1 MDKYDFIKRLD
12 NALSPL
18 SEPERESALRYYK
31 ELFEDTENET
41 ELIEHLG
48 SPEKIAE
55 NIIRESGMI
64 SNQETESGNFKNTSD
79 SDIPQWKKILNRI
92 TQDKALLIITGIF
105 LIILIT
111 SLEEFIIPLSII
123 GAIVAIVFILKNNGD
138 KKKSS
143 SGNTQGDAEEKFN
156 IPENKGFC
164 EKSRDGKDLL
174 LIILIIILTSPVWIG
189 LVVGLFGILVGIIA
203 AVFSVTIAFGA
214 VGIALFLAGCSVLFS
229 PAFAV
234 GILLIG
240 LGLLFTGLVIIAF
253 IPLCEVILRLCR
265 KLFII
270 SIALVHSVFYKREAV

>member
-18 SEPERESALRYYK
+18 SETERESALRYYK
-31 ELFEDTENET
+31 ELFEDAENES

-64 SNQETESGNFKNTSD
+64 KNRDKESENFKNTSD
-79 SDIPQWKKILNRI
+79 SDIPEWKKILNKI
-92 TQDKALLIITGIF
+92 TQDKVLLIITAIF
-105 LIILIT
+105 LIVLIT

-123 GAIVAIVFILKNNGD
+123 GAVVAVVFILKNNGG

-143 SGNTQGDAEEKFN
+143 SDEENFS

-164 EKSRDGKDLL
+164 EKSRDGKELL
-174 LIILIIILTSPVWIG
+174 LIILLIILTSPIWIG
-189 LVVGLFGILVGIIA
+189 LLAGLFGILVGLIA
-203 AVFSVTIAFGA
+203 TVFALAFVFGA
-214 VGIALFLAGCSVLFS
+214 VGIALFLSGCSVLFS

-240 LGLLFTGLVIIAF
+240 TGLIFTGLLIVAF
-253 IPLCEVILRLCR
+253 IPLCGLVLKLC
-265 KLFII
+265 KWLFTG
-270 SIALVHSVFYKREAV
+270 SVSLMRSVFYKREAV

>member
-18 SEPERESALRYYK
+18 SETERESALRYYK
-31 ELFEDTENET
+31 ELFEDAENES

-64 SNQETESGNFKNTSD
+64 KNRDKESENFKNTSD
-79 SDIPQWKKILNRI
+79 SDIPEWKKILNKI
-92 TQDKALLIITGIF
+92 TQDKVLLIITAIF
-105 LIILIT
+105 LIVLIT

-123 GAIVAIVFILKNNGD
+123 GAIVAVVFILKNNGG

-143 SGNTQGDAEEKFN
+143 SDEENFS

-164 EKSRDGKDLL
+164 EKSRDEKELL
-174 LIILIIILTSPVWIG
+174 LIILLIILTSPIWIG
-189 LVVGLFGILVGIIA
+189 LLAGLFGILVGLIA
-203 AVFSVTIAFGA
+203 TVFALAFVFGA
-214 VGIALFLAGCSVLFS
+214 VGIALFLSGCSFLFS

-240 LGLLFTGLVIIAF
+240 TGLIFTGLLIVAF
-253 IPLCEVILRLCR
+253 IPLCGLVLKLC
-265 KLFII
+265 KWLFTG
-270 SIALVHSVFYKREAV
+270 SVSLMRSVFYKREAV

>member
-18 SEPERESALRYYK
+18 SETERESALRYYK
-31 ELFEDTENET
+31 ELFEDAENES

-64 SNQETESGNFKNTSD
+64 KNQDKESENFKNTSD
-79 SDIPQWKKILNRI
+79 SDIPEWKKILNKI
-92 TQDKALLIITGIF
+92 TQDKVLLIITAIF
-105 LIILIT
+105 LIVLIT

-123 GAIVAIVFILKNNGD
+123 GAIVAVVFILKNNGD

-143 SGNTQGDAEEKFN
+143 SDEEIFS

-164 EKSRDGKDLL
+164 EKSRDGKELL
-174 LIILIIILTSPVWIG
+174 LIILLIILTSPIWIG
-189 LVVGLFGILVGIIA
+189 LLAGLFGILVGLIA
-203 AVFSVTIAFGA
+203 TVFALAFVFGA
-214 VGIALFLAGCSVLFS
+214 VGIALFLSGCSVLFS

-240 LGLLFTGLVIIAF
+240 TGLIFTGLLIVAF
-253 IPLCEVILRLCR
+253 IPLCELVLKLC
-265 KLFII
+265 KWLFTG
-270 SIALVHSVFYKREAV
+270 SVSLMRSVFYKREAV

>member
-12 NALSPL
+12 NALCPL
-18 SEPERESALRYYK
+18 SEPEKESALRYYK
-31 ELFEDTENET
+31 ELFEDAENEA

-55 NIIRESGMI
+55 NIIKESGMI
-64 SNQETESGNFKNTSD
+64 SNQETESKNFKNISD

-92 TQDKALLIITGIF
+92 TQDKVLLIIIGIF

-111 SLEEFIIPLSII
+111 SLEEFIVPLSMI
-123 GAIVAIVFILKNNGD
+123 GAVVAVVFILKNNGD

-143 SGNTQGDAEEKFN
+143 PENIGEDNENKFS
-156 IPENKGFC
+156 IPENKGFR
-164 EKSRDGKDLL
+164 EKSRDGKDIL
-174 LIILIIILTSPVWIG
+174 LIILIAILTSPIWIG
-189 LVVGLFGILVGIIA
+189 LVAGLFGILVAVIA
-203 AVFSVTIAFGA
+203 TVFSLAFA
-214 VGIALFLAGCSVLFS
+214 FATVGIALFFTGCSVLFS

-253 IPLCEVILRLCR
+253 IPLCSVVLRLCR
-265 KLFII
+265 RIFII
-270 SIALVHSVFYKREAV
+270 SVCLVRSVFYKREAV

>member
-18 SEPERESALRYYK
+18 SETERESALRYYK
-31 ELFEDTENET
+31 ELFEDAENES

-64 SNQETESGNFKNTSD
+64 KNRDKESENFKNTSD
-79 SDIPQWKKILNRI
+79 SDIPEWKKILNKI
-92 TQDKALLIITGIF
+92 TQDKVLLIITAIF
-105 LIILIT
+105 LIVLIT

-123 GAIVAIVFILKNNGD
+123 GAIVTVVFILKNNGG

-143 SGNTQGDAEEKFN
+143 SDEENFS

-164 EKSRDGKDLL
+164 EKSRDGKELL
-174 LIILIIILTSPVWIG
+174 LIILLIILTSPIWIG
-189 LVVGLFGILVGIIA
+189 LLAGLFGILVGLIA
-203 AVFSVTIAFGA
+203 TVFALAFVFGA
-214 VGIALFLAGCSVLFS
+214 VGIALFLSGCSVLFS

-240 LGLLFTGLVIIAF
+240 TGLIFTGLLIVAF
-253 IPLCEVILRLCR
+253 IPLCGLVLKLC
-265 KLFII
+265 KWLFTG
-270 SIALVHSVFYKREAV
+270 SVSLMRSVFYKREAV

>member
-18 SEPERESALRYYK
+18 SETERESALRYYK
-31 ELFEDTENET
+31 ELFEDAENES

-64 SNQETESGNFKNTSD
+64 KNRDKESENFKNTSD
-79 SDIPQWKKILNRI
+79 SDIPEWKKILNKI
-92 TQDKALLIITGIF
+92 TQDKVLLIITAIF
-105 LIILIT
+105 LIVLIT

-123 GAIVAIVFILKNNGD
+123 GAVVAVVFILKNNGG

-143 SGNTQGDAEEKFN
+143 SDEENFS

-164 EKSRDGKDLL
+164 EKSRDGKELL
-174 LIILIIILTSPVWIG
+174 LIILLIILTSPIWIG
-189 LVVGLFGILVGIIA
+189 LVAGLFGILVGLIA
-203 AVFSVTIAFGA
+203 TVFALAFVFGA
-214 VGIALFLAGCSVLFS
+214 VGIALFLSGCSVLFS

-240 LGLLFTGLVIIAF
+240 TGLIFTGLLIVAF
-253 IPLCEVILRLCR
+253 IPLCGLVLKLC
-265 KLFII
+265 KWLFTG
-270 SIALVHSVFYKREAV
+270 SVSLMRSVFYKREAV

>member
-12 NALSPL
+12 NALFPL
-18 SEPERESALRYYK
+18 SDTERESALNYYK
-31 ELFEDTENET
+31 ELFEETENES

-55 NIIRESGMI
+55 NIIKESGMI
-64 SNQETESGNFKNTSD
+64 SNQGAKSQNFKNISD

-92 TQDKALLIITGIF
+92 TQDKALLIIIGVF

-111 SLEEFIIPLSII
+111 SLEEFIVPLSMI
-123 GAIVAIVFILKNNGD
+123 GAVVAIVFILKNNGD

-143 SGNTQGDAEEKFN
+143 SGNISEDNENKFN

-164 EKSRDGKDLL
+164 EKSRDGKDIL
-174 LIILIIILTSPVWIG
+174 LIILIAILTSPIWIG
-189 LVVGLFGILVGIIA
+189 LVAGLFGILVAVIA
-203 AVFSVTIAFGA
+203 TVFSLAFA
-214 VGIALFLAGCSVLFS
+214 FATVGIALFFTGCSVLFS
-229 PAFAV
+229 PAFGA

-253 IPLCEVILRLCR
+253 APLCGLVLRLCK

-270 SIALVHSVFYKREAV
+270 SVILVRSVFYKREAV

>member
-18 SEPERESALRYYK
+18 SETERESALRYYK
-31 ELFEDTENET
+31 ELFEDAENES

-64 SNQETESGNFKNTSD
+64 KNRDKESENFKNTSD
-79 SDIPQWKKILNRI
+79 SDIPEWKKILNKI
-92 TQDKALLIITGIF
+92 TQDKVLLIITAIF
-105 LIILIT
+105 LIVLIT

-123 GAIVAIVFILKNNGD
+123 GAVVAVVFILKNNGD

-143 SGNTQGDAEEKFN
+143 SDEENFS

-164 EKSRDGKDLL
+164 EKSRDGKELL
-174 LIILIIILTSPVWIG
+174 LIILLIILTSPIWIG
-189 LVVGLFGILVGIIA
+189 LVAGLFGILVGLIA
-203 AVFSVTIAFGA
+203 TVFALAFVFGA
-214 VGIALFLAGCSVLFS
+214 VGIALFLSGCSVLFS

-240 LGLLFTGLVIIAF
+240 TGLIFTGLLIVAF
-253 IPLCEVILRLCR
+253 IPLCGLVLKLC
-265 KLFII
+265 KWLFTG
-270 SIALVHSVFYKREAV
+270 SVSLMRSVFYKREAV

>member
-12 NALSPL
+12 NALCPL
-18 SEPERESALRYYK
+18 SEPEKESALRYYK
-31 ELFEDTENET
+31 ELFEDAENEA

-55 NIIRESGMI
+55 NIIKESGMI
-64 SNQETESGNFKNTSD
+64 SNQETESKNFKNISD

-92 TQDKALLIITGIF
+92 TQDKVLLIIIGIF

-174 LIILIIILTSPVWIG
+174 LIILIIILTSPLWIG
-189 LVVGLFGILVGIIA
+189 LVAGLFGILVGIIA

-214 VGIALFLAGCSVLFS
+214 VGISLFLAGCSVLFS

>member
-18 SEPERESALRYYK
+18 SETERESALRYYK
-31 ELFEDTENET
+31 ELFEDAENES

-64 SNQETESGNFKNTSD
+64 KNQDKESENFKNTSD
-79 SDIPQWKKILNRI
+79 SDIPEWKKVLNKI
-92 TQDKALLIITGIF
+92 TQDKVLLIITAIF
-105 LIILIT
+105 LIVLIT

-123 GAIVAIVFILKNNGD
+123 GAIVAVVFILKNNGG

-143 SGNTQGDAEEKFN
+143 SDEKNFS

-164 EKSRDGKDLL
+164 EKSRDGKELL
-174 LIILIIILTSPVWIG
+174 LIILLIILTSPIWIG
-189 LVVGLFGILVGIIA
+189 LVAGLLGILAGLIV
-203 AVFSVTIAFGA
+203 AVFALSFVFGT

-240 LGLLFTGLVIIAF
+240 TGLIFTGLLIVAF
-253 IPLCEVILRLCR
+253 IPLCGLVLKLC
-265 KLFII
+265 KWLFTGSVSLIR
-270 SIALVHSVFYKREAV
+270 SVFYKREAV

>member
-18 SEPERESALRYYK
+18 SETERESALRYYK
-31 ELFEDTENET
+31 ELFEDAENES

-64 SNQETESGNFKNTSD
+64 SNENFKKESSSD
-79 SDIPQWKKILNRI
+79 EPQWKKIINKI
-92 TQDKALLIITGIF
+92 TQDKVLLVITAVLLII
-105 LIILIT
+105 LVT

-143 SGNTQGDAEEKFN
+143 FCEENFS

-174 LIILIIILTSPVWIG
+174 LIILLVILTSPIWIG
-189 LVVGLFGILVGIIA
+189 LAAGLFGILVGIIA
-203 AVFSVTIAFGA
+203 AVFALAFVFGAMGIAF
-214 VGIALFLAGCSVLFS
+214 FFTGCSILFS

-234 GILLIG
+234 GILFIG
-240 LGLLFTGLVIIAF
+240 IGLLFAGLVIVAF
-253 IPLCEVILRLCR
+253 IPLCVLVLKLCG
-265 KLFII
+265 KLFTVSVSLIR
-270 SIALVHSVFYKREAV
+270 SVFYKREAV

>member
-18 SEPERESALRYYK
+18 SETERESALRYYK
-31 ELFEDTENET
+31 ELFEDAENES

-64 SNQETESGNFKNTSD
+64 KNRDKESENFKNTSD
-79 SDIPQWKKILNRI
+79 SDIPEWKKILNKI
-92 TQDKALLIITGIF
+92 TQDKVLLIITAIF
-105 LIILIT
+105 LIVLIT

-123 GAIVAIVFILKNNGD
+123 GAIVAVVFILKNNGG

-143 SGNTQGDAEEKFN
+143 SDEENFS

-164 EKSRDGKDLL
+164 EKSRDGKELL
-174 LIILIIILTSPVWIG
+174 LIILLIILTSPIWIG
-189 LVVGLFGILVGIIA
+189 LLAGLFGILVGLIA
-203 AVFSVTIAFGA
+203 TVFALAFVFGA
-214 VGIALFLAGCSVLFS
+214 VGIALFLSGCSVLFS

-240 LGLLFTGLVIIAF
+240 TGLIFTGLLIVAF
-253 IPLCEVILRLCR
+253 IPLCGLVLKLC
-265 KLFII
+265 KWLFTG
-270 SIALVHSVFYKREAV
+270 SVSLMRSVFYKREAV

>member
-18 SEPERESALRYYK
+18 SETERESALRYYK

-64 SNQETESGNFKNTSD
+64 SNQETESGNFKNTSG

-143 SGNTQGDAEEKFN
+143 SGNTQGDSEEKFN

-174 LIILIIILTSPVWIG
+174 LIILIIILTSPLWIG
-189 LVVGLFGILVGIIA
+189 LVAGLFGILVGIIA